1 MSKRGEKGIT
11 LVALAITVVVLV
23 ILAGVAIRS
32 IVGEDGL
39 IEMAEGVASNLEKT
53 EGQQQTIMDN
63 VYNDM
68 IQVANPTNPYVS
80 KYVGRV
86 PIPKG
91 FYYVGGS
98 EETGLVISDHDNDL
112 NQGDSHDI
120 IQNLQGNQFVWIP
133 VSEQDYAEMIDETT
147 KRGKLYSF
155 DSNGVGTLIEDC
167 LTTTT
172 GYREPA
178 YLEDSSIADASANN
192 TVGITPESLQKQFD
206 DMAASVKYYKGFY
219 VARFEASSSSDG
231 TKSQSKYATSI
242 QYSTWYQA
250 YDKLRNLNT
259 SSTSV
264 TANLIWDCQW
274 DRMLK
279 YVNGSLDGGGGVYNV
294 GATQSS
300 RHNASG
306 RMNTGSNIN
315 DRVKNI
321 YDISGNIDEWTMG
334 SNSNNAHIKRAGGYW
349 PPSKASN
356 RGSATVDKQY
366 YTGRQTLS
374 IKVP

>member
-250 YDKLRNLNT
+250 YEKLRNLNT

-279 YVNGSLDGGGGVYNV
+279 YVNGSLDGGGVVYNV

-300 RHNASG
+300 RHNTSG